1 MAIDPPAGISL
12 AWLDPRLRMDVGEVL
27 SIYRLNVLRCLSVRR
42 SVSRSRGQGGSSS
55 HLIFLNKRRRRSSL
69 AIHLAL
75 LTLPR
80 IRAGITAFTII
91 PALHLS
97 SVCLLVAYYCAVC
110 TLCTL
115 CVLPSVYALI

>member
-1 MAIDPPAGISL
+1 MSSALRLEPPTGKSL
-12 AWLDPRLRMDVGEVL
+12 AWLDPRLRMLETGEVL
-27 SIYRLNVLRCLSVRR
+27 YIYRLNVLRCL
-42 SVSRSRGQGGSSS
+42 SRGQGGSSS

-80 IRAGITAFTII
+80 IRAGITAFTIM
-91 PALHLS
+91 PAFHLS